1 MANKFTAIELAH
13 KLQSVGAKVHEPT
26 PEQQLIIES
35 QHMGPSLIVAGA
47 GSGKTETMSA
57 RVVWLVANGIVTPD
71 QILGL
76 TFTRKAAGELS
87 NRIRT
92 RLRQLKEAGVLA
104 GDKTMDALDLA
115 VAVSTYHS
123 YAGKVLNE
131 HGIRIGIDSDSE
143 PIGEAASWQIANNI
157 INNFEGEFDA
167 IVHAP
172 KTIVNKVLDLVDQ
185 LGEHGKD
192 LSDLKRVSE
201 KWLAKFEAITS
212 GDNEGVRRAI
222 STLKERLALIPMAE
236 RFNEVR
242 FANGQ
247 FTFNDQMALAA
258 KLVTGEFREEIAK
271 AERAKYKIV
280 LLDEYQD
287 TSYSQVR
294 FLTGL
299 FGSDLGE
306 HSVTAVGDPN
316 QSIYG
321 WRSASAGTLS
331 AFPREFSASET
342 TKEFKLMTT
351 WRNDEAI
358 LDLANAT
365 IRELKVSANLDPRFE
380 KVAIAMKSVSELAP
394 RKGAGKGEVV
404 IGQYE
409 SFENEAIGIA
419 EYFAPAW
426 NDPARLNTP
435 LKKRSTFAVLVR
447 AKKYIPEI
455 EKALRDKNIPVE
467 VVGLGGLIH
476 VPEVADVIALLR
488 TLINPDAGSSLMRIL
503 VGPHLALG
511 PRDLQGLG
519 QYVREV
525 ARENG
530 ATSTATLLEILEKGI
545 PSILEADDF
554 AVGSAIEALD
564 KFDQA
569 PKEYFSKIGYERLLK
584 FSRELASLRRRI
596 NGSVTDAL
604 LEAERFLYLDSEV
617 LLHTYSRTGRRH
629 LDQFLDEASKFE
641 RTGGSL
647 NSFLEWLMIA
657 EDEESGLKV
666 TTADVTAEAV
676 QILTIHAAKGLEW
689 DYVAVPGL
697 VEKDFPSS
705 GREST
710 TWTTNIG
717 ELPIEMR
724 GDRNALIDFDFPS
737 GTPNATVVNKALKQF
752 SADVKKMREFEE
764 YRLAYVAFT
773 RAKTNLICTAA
784 WFGQGIEAKDPSTLF
799 NLVAAFVELN
809 KESCRV
815 ISAAPQPDSDNPS
828 IKDPRTGVWPRE
840 SSRATVVAK
849 SAEFVSSIPALTK
862 SDLAKLSGDIYE
874 DALALINEIE
884 RRESKL
890 TVALPNRI
898 SVSTL
903 VNLKSD
909 PINLALNIRR
919 PVPNHIDKYARRGTD
934 FHLWLESRFKDPQ
947 IFDDDVFDTKA
958 PSDDA
963 TEDLPLK
970 ELQEKWLQSEWA
982 DKNPVSGGVEVPFET
997 VIAGV
1002 LLRGRIDAV
1011 YKDGDQYT
1019 VVDWKTGKV
1028 KSGDDLDTAAIQL
1041 AMYRLA
1047 YSKLYDIPIE
1057 KISAAFHYV
1066 GSNETV
1072 RAADLYSYEKLA
1084 EIITSNLAS

>member
-1 MANKFTAIELAH
+1 MANKYSAIELAK

-26 PEQQLIIES
+26 EEQRLIIES
-35 QHMGPSLIVAGA
+35 EHTGPSLIIAGA

-57 RVVWLVANGIVTPD
+57 RVIWLVANQIVTPD

-87 NRIRT
+87 SRIRT
-92 RLRQLKEAGVLA
+92 RLRQLKAAGVLTTE
-104 GDKTMDALDLA
+104 KTQSEIDLA

-123 YAGKVLNE
+123 YAGKVLTE

-143 PIGEAASWQIANNI
+143 PIGEAASWQIANKI
-157 INNFEGEFDA
+157 ISNFEGEFND

-172 KTIVNKVLDLVDQ
+172 KTVVNKVMDLVEQ
-185 LGEHGKD
+185 LAEHGKE
-192 LSDLKRVSE
+192 LSELKNVSE
-201 KWLAKFEAITS
+201 KWLAKFEGITS

-222 STLKERLALIPMAE
+222 STLKERLAIIPMAQ

-242 FANGQ
+242 TENGQ
-247 FTFNDQMALAA
+247 FTFNDQMSLAA
-258 KLVTGEFREEIAK
+258 KLVSGEFRSDIANS
-271 AERAKYKIV
+271 ERAKYKVV

-299 FGSDLGE
+299 YGSDLGE

-321 WRSASAGTLS
+321 WRSASAGTLT
-331 AFPREFSASET
+331 AFPREFGAPAN

-351 WRNDEAI
+351 WRNDVAI

-365 IRELKVSANLDPRFE
+365 IKELKVSANLDPRFE
-380 KVAIAMKSVSELAP
+380 KVAVAMKSVSELAP
-394 RKGAGKGEVV
+394 RNGAGKGEVV

-409 SFENEAIGIA
+409 SFETEAIGIA

-426 NDPARLNTP
+426 HDEKRLATP
-435 LKKRSTFAVLVR
+435 LKNRSTFAVLVR

-488 TLINPDAGSSLMRIL
+488 TLINPDAGSSLMRLL

-519 QYVREV
+519 QFVRKI
-525 ARENG
+525 AKDNG
-530 ATSTATLLEILEKGI
+530 ATSTSTLLEVLEKGI
-545 PSILEADDF
+545 PTILEADDF

-564 KFDQA
+564 KFDEA
-569 PKEYFSKIGYERLLK
+569 PKEAFSKVGYERLLK
-584 FSRELASLRRRI
+584 LSRELASLRRRI

-617 LLHTYSRTGRRH
+617 LLHIHSRTGRKH
-629 LDQFLDEASKFE
+629 LDQFLDEAAKFE

-647 NSFLEWLMIA
+647 NSFLEWLKIA

-666 TTADVTAEAV
+666 TTADVSAEAV

-705 GREST
+705 GRENT
-710 TWTTNIG
+710 TWTTNVG

-724 GDRNALIDFDFPS
+724 GDRAALIDFSFPEHDPKAS
-737 GTPNATVVNKALKQF
+737 VVNKALDQF
-752 SADVKKMREFEE
+752 SDDVKKLREFEE

-773 RAKTNLICTAA
+773 RAKRNLICTAA
-784 WFGQGIEAKDPSTLF
+784 WFGQGIEAKSPSTLF
-799 NLVAAFVELN
+799 NLVADFVKVN
-809 KESCRV
+809 KECTKV
-815 ISAAPQPDSDNPS
+815 ISDAPQPDFDNPLREN
-828 IKDPRTGVWPRE
+828 PRTGTWPKE
-840 SSRATVVAK
+840 SSRAEVVQK
-849 SAEFVSSIPALTK
+849 SAVFASSIPSITK
-862 SDLAKLSGDIYE
+862 DELRKLDGEIYQ
-874 DALALINEIE
+874 DALALLNEISK
-884 RRESKL
+884 REEKISIS
-890 TVALPNRI
+890 LPSRI

-903 VNLKSD
+903 VNLKQN
-909 PINLALNIRR
+909 PEGLALSIRR

-934 FHLWLESRFKDPQ
+934 FHLWIESRFKDPQ
-947 IFDDDVFDTKA
+947 IFDDDIFESSQL
-958 PSDDA
+958 SDES

-970 ELQEKWLQSEWA
+970 ELKEKWLASEWA
-982 DKNPVSGGVEVPFET
+982 DKVPVEGGVEVPFET
-997 VIAGV
+997 VVAGV

-1028 KSGDDLDTAAIQL
+1028 KSGDDLEVAAIQL

-1047 YSKLYDIPIE
+1047 YSKLYEIPIE

-1072 RAADLYSYEKLA
+1072 RPADLFTQEKLA
-1084 EIITSNLAS
+1084 EIITSNLAP